1 MAAEAVVAALNEEKY
16 EATTVGRLIFSSA
29 TSTAAAVR

>member
-1 MAAEAVVAALNEEKY
+1 MAAEAVVAALNEEQY